1 MGITFSGVCMLF
13 FEDRSRQIR
22 VVRADVDASGASSK
36 VILGLIPKRELEIGQ
51 DLRSQL
57 VGDEVDEVEAVVD
70 AYRKAD
76 ELRIQRLALTFPV
89 IVREVMEYFETAN
102 TTERSLIGAGILDG
116 IRRLRKFE
124 RSVGKQ
130 NAGGETLQRANGA
143 GSEAE

>member
-1 MGITFSGVCMLF
+1 MLF
-13 FEDRSRQIR
+13 FEDRARQIR

-36 VILGLIPKRELEIGQ
+36 SVLGIIQKKELEITQ
-51 DLRSQL
+51 DLRSQMTA
-57 VGDEVDEVEAVVD
+57 DEVDEVEAIVD
-70 AYRKAD
+70 AYRRSD

-124 RSVGKQ
+124 RSVVGKQ
-130 NAGGETLQRANGA
+130 NAEGETLQGINGA